1 MIQLDV
7 RECTFAQV
15 LSRQREAHGG
25 KTFLHFLPDG
35 RRFSYRDMDEMSGQ
49 IAAGLVAMGVAK
61 GSHVAV
67 MMENCPEQL
76 LLYFALGKIG
86 AVTVPINTA
95 ARGEQLRHLVA
106 LSEATV
112 VVTDEELVA
121 NLAPLAGTLSA
132 LKDLVVMADD
142 LSVVPVGGA
151 EKGWRVSAFDSLL
164 RHGAAPPTSEARF
177 NDLAFLMYT
186 SGTTGPSKLNMYT
199 QSHCV
204 LYAYNN
210 ALEHDYRDSD
220 VAYVCLP
227 LFHIS
232 ALFGVSLAAMCA
244 GASIVMTR
252 RFSLSRFWDEVR
264 GNGVTLLNSLGAM
277 SEFLW
282 NLPAGPQ
289 DRDHR
294 VRLCRMVPVPR
305 YAREFE
311 ARFGVTIVSGY
322 GLSDFAQVA
331 AFTAKDPRDKLGSAG
346 RPRKGIQLRIV
357 DDDDFDVAPGT
368 PGEIVVRSD
377 NLWNTSQGYYK
388 MPEATLAAM
397 RNQWF
402 HTGDRGYLDADG
414 YLFFVD
420 RKKDSLR
427 RRGENISAA
436 EVEQAIA
443 THPAVMA
450 VAVYPLPAENLE
462 DEVAATVVLREG
474 MQVTGR
480 EIIEHC
486 VQNMAYFMVPRFLDF
501 APDLPR
507 TLTNRV
513 QKFKLVESAKA
524 RRTELFDREKE
535 GIALRS
541 GRR

>member
-1 MIQLDV
+1 MMELDV
-7 RECTFAQV
+7 RDCTFAQV
-15 LSRQREAHGG
+15 LSRQRASHGD
-25 KTFLHFLPDG
+25 KVFLKFLPDG
-35 RRFSYRDMDEMSGQ
+35 RSFSYRDMDTLSTR
-49 IAAGLVAMGVAK
+49 IARGLAALGVAK
-61 GSHVAV
+61 GTHVAV
-67 MMENCPEQL
+67 MMENCPEQV
-76 LLYFALGKIG
+76 LLYFAIGKLG

-106 LSEATV
+106 LSEASA

-121 NLAPLAGTLSA
+121 SIGPLAAA
-132 LKDLVVMADD
+132 LPAVKDLVVMGRD
-142 LSVVPVGGA
+142 LAALPMGTDGC
-151 EKGWRVSAFDSLL
+151 RVSSFESLS
-164 RHGAAPPTSEARF
+164 RHGEEPLDVEVRF

-204 LYAYNN
+204 LYGYNN
-210 ALEHDYRDSD
+210 AAEHDYREGD

-232 ALFGVSLAAMCA
+232 AIFGVTMASLLA
-244 GASIVMTR
+244 GASVVMTR
-252 RFSLSRFWDEVR
+252 RFSVSRFWDEVR
-264 GNGVTLLNSLGAM
+264 SNGVTLLNSLGAM

-289 DRDHR
+289 DRQHG

-311 ARFGVTIVSGY
+311 ERFGVKIVSGY

-331 AFTAKDPRDKLGSAG
+331 AFTAQEPREKLGSAG

-357 DDDDFDVAPGT
+357 DDDDFEVPRGT
-368 PGEIVVRSD
+368 PGEIIVRSD

-402 HTGDRGYLDADG
+402 HTGDRAYLDADG
-414 YLFFVD
+414 YLYFVD

-427 RRGENISAA
+427 RRGENISAV

-443 THPAVMA
+443 AHPAVLE
-450 VAVYPLPAENLE
+450 VAVYPLPAENSE
-462 DEVAATVVLREG
+462 DEVAATVVLRAG
-474 MQVTGR
+474 AQLTGR
-480 EIIEHC
+480 ELIEHC
-486 VQNMAYFMVPRFLDF
+486 AGNMAYFMVPRFLDF
-501 APDLPR
+501 AADLPK
-507 TLTNRV
+507 TLSHRV
-513 QKFKLVESAKA
+513 QKFKLVEGAQA
-524 RRTELFDREKE
+524 RRDTLFDREKE
-535 GIALRS
+535 GIDLRS
-541 GRR
+541 RKR